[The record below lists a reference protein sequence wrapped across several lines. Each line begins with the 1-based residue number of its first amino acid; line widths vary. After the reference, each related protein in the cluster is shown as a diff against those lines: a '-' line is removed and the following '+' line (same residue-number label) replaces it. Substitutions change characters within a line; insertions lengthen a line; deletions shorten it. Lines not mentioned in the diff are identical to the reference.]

1 MPTECSF
8 YPNTAGQDPGG
19 RRNRW
24 IVWLWNWTTEHQD
37 LIQVLG
43 IYPTWVKNST
53 GNSEIFPIWM
63 WNENVEIN
71 VCSSTGG
78 WGGWLGGWPPQTA
91 WVLTG
96 QNNVNVK
103 NDAGKVEVVP
113 VLKHRECFPFCEN
126 ENKEIFQ
133 AGWVFTPGFLN
144 RLYKSRAWPGK
155 VVKYRVCREG
165 GGGRGI
171 NCKTNTDGPSYWG
184 SSNGDHFCI
193 ELVELFRQS
202 FPQQHVR

>member
-1 MPTECSF
+1 MVGIKAKNSFSSFEQLYMQKWKLSRKTKHKHFMPTECSF
-8 YPNTAGQDPGG
+8 YPNTAGQHPGG

-43 IYPTWVKNST
+43 IYPSWVKNSP

-113 VLKHRECFPFCEN
+113 VLKHRECFPSKN
-126 ENKEIFQ
+126 ILWK
-133 AGWVFTPGFLN
+133 
-144 RLYKSRAWPGK
+144 RK
-155 VVKYRVCREG
+155 
-165 GGGRGI
+165 
-171 NCKTNTDGPSYWG
+171 
-184 SSNGDHFCI
+184 
-193 ELVELFRQS
+193 
-202 FPQQHVR
+202 